1 MTNEQCLIEPVPEHN
16 ATTLFDC
23 NFHAFY
29 VLLFSSVVVVAM
41 FWQIAKVG
49 RHGRKVIND
58 KISNKWQMKR

>member
-1 MTNEQCLIEPVPEHN
+1 MQQHCLTVIFM
-16 ATTLFDC
+16 LFM
-23 NFHAFY
+23 FSF
-29 VLLFSSVVVVAM
+29 FSSVVVVAM